1 MRRVVP
7 LLAALILLL
16 GAGLVQGV
24 WTRRW
29 QKSAALEAAVA
40 RVKAL
45 PTEFG
50 DWRSEEQPVP
60 ANELALAGAEAA
72 WVRRFT
78 SPRQPKGILVML
90 LCGRTNAMCAHQP
103 ETCYSGAGFD
113 IAAAPLY
120 YTLHASKGAPLG
132 EFWTGSFVKQDPV
145 DGAQLRIFWSWLA
158 DGKWQ
163 APSWPRW
170 FFAGKPYLFKLYVV
184 RDVTV
189 RPEKL
194 EDDPAVSFMRQLL
207 PILTEHLQKD

>member
-24 WTRRW
+24 WTQRW

-78 SPRQPKGILVML
+78 SPQQPKGILVML

-103 ETCYSGAGFD
+103 ETCYAGAGYD
-113 IAAAPLY
+113 IAAAPLF
-120 YTLHASKGAPLG
+120 YTVRASKGCAPRRVL
-132 EFWTGSFVKQDPV
+132 D
-145 DGAQLRIFWSWLA
+145 
-158 DGKWQ
+158 
-163 APSWPRW
+163 
-170 FFAGKPYLFKLYVV
+170 
-184 RDVTV
+184 
-189 RPEKL
+189 
-194 EDDPAVSFMRQLL
+194 RQLCEARPSRSSPAADL
-207 PILTEHLQKD
+207 LVLAGGWQVAGTLLAALVLCR